1 MSEVTLGEIADLIRA
16 KNAGPFWIT
25 LDVFLDAEHYEAV
38 ARAGSLSAETVGA
51 LYHVDADTVR
61 VFHVPAVHAI
71 KISFPRPASQG
82 SLHDHDMHAGQQD
95 LPLAG
100 LAIPKPPRWSV
111 TSADVRTAEPPNSAE

>member
-1 MSEVTLGEIADLIRA
+1 MPEVTLGEIADMVRA

-25 LDVFLDAEHYEAV
+25 LDVFLDAEHYEAIV
-38 ARAGSLSAETVGA
+38 NAGTLSAETIGA
-51 LYHVDADTVR
+51 LYNVAPDTVLI
-61 VFHVPAVHAI
+61 FHVPTINAI

-100 LAIPKPPRWSV
+100 LVIP
-111 TSADVRTAEPPNSAE
+111 

>member
-1 MSEVTLGEIADLIRA
+1 MPEVTLGEIADMVRA

-25 LDVFLDAEHYEAV
+25 LDVFLDAEHYEAIV
-38 ARAGSLSAETVGA
+38 RAGTLSAETIGE
-51 LYHVDADTVR
+51 LYNVAPDTVLI
-61 VFHVPAVHAI
+61 FHVPTINAI

-100 LAIPKPPRWSV
+100 LVIP
-111 TSADVRTAEPPNSAE
+111 